1 MEYNRTTT
9 SSKYSPEELCRA
21 MLITP
26 VKESCNFRKT
36 RPETLVKH
44 DLTKDAFLQLIFPK
58 KVFLK
63 NFLLLDGDYY
73 SIKKPFVLLTV
84 LEAMIHLYNPIYYSC
99 LIAMNC
105 SNVSH
110 SLQFI
115 KMHSKQLLKL

>member
-1 MEYNRTTT
+1 MQGYV
-9 SSKYSPEELCRA
+9 
-21 MLITP
+21 ITP
-26 VKESCNFRKT
+26 VKESCNFSKT

-44 DLTKDAFLQLIFPK
+44 DLTKDAFLQLIFQK

-63 NFLLLDGDYY
+63 NFLRLDGGYY
-73 SIKKPFVLLTV
+73 SIRKPFVLLTV

-115 KMHSKQLLKL
+115 KMHSKQL